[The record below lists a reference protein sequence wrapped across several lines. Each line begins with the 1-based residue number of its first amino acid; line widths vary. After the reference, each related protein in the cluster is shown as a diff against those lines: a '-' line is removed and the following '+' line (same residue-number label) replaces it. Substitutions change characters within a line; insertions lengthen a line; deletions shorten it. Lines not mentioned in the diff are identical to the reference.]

1 MKMAAAGSEE
11 ANSSV
16 SQSQR
21 DEEEVGKMSLSPSTP
36 VVATAD
42 AADAVESGKLLLT
55 SRNYASDTDIA
66 LLNNTCRYIVFNRL
80 FSCHY
85 SY

>member
-21 DEEEVGKMSLSPSTP
+21 DEEEVGKMSLSPSAP

-42 AADAVESGKLLLT
+42 AIESGKLLLT

-85 SY
+85 SC